1 MLIMLLSV
9 FRPCLFLTHSDQTL
23 ILSVSCPHP
32 LSFFISSFSL
42 AQSSLTGEL
51 SLTSTLMS
59 VIDVAL
65 LYSSSSHSEKKN
77 PDLNGDAVFS
87 TPAERYMREKNTPS
101 TQLPLRIIICS
112 IDDSKSFLD
121 SVCLNLHFPILH
133 LPWSLSILFVFSLTI
148 VDVKEYQTT
157 CWLDFKHGDRGC
169 Q

>member
-9 FRPCLFLTHSDQTL
+9 FRPCLFLAHSDSNPLCLMLPPSL
-23 ILSVSCPHP
+23 ILYLILFSCSV
-32 LSFFISSFSL
+32 FSNRW
-42 AQSSLTGEL
+42 T
-51 SLTSTLMS
+51 
-59 VIDVAL
+59 VADLHAHVSDWCCSPVQL
-65 LYSSSSHSEKKN
+65 LIPFRKKN

-87 TPAERYMREKNTPS
+87 TPAERYMREKNTAS

-121 SVCLNLHFPILH
+121 SVCLNIHFPILH
-133 LPWSLSILFVFSLTI
+133 LPWSLPILFVFSLTI